1 MSDDST
7 ANTQPL
13 VFIMSVAETE
23 RARYWI
29 ARHPHDEMARRELTY
44 SFTETGIGR
53 QVTVRC
59 ACGAKFDCTDFT
71 MPGEGEA
78 R

>member
-1 MSDDST
+1 MSDDSGT

-29 ARHPHDEMARRELTY
+29 AQHPHDEPARRELTY
-44 SFTETGIGR
+44 SFTVTGIGR
-53 QVTVRC
+53 SVTVRC
-59 ACGAKFDCTDFT
+59 ACGAKFDCTDYN
-71 MPGEGEA
+71 A
-78 R
+78 W